1 MQNEDYRVIN
11 DDLTI
16 FEIDVFYVKN
26 VLRFYFLHAEQ
37 LWEECKGLNFNG
49 EIPLIYKLM
58 EPHTSRYVM

>member
-16 FEIDVFYVKN
+16 FETDVFYVKN

-37 LWEECKGLNFNG
+37 LWEECFNLAVMHSARATQNVV
-49 EIPLIYKLM
+49 LI
-58 EPHTSRYVM
+58 

>member
-37 LWEECKGLNFNG
+37 LWRVF
-49 EIPLIYKLM
+49 
-58 EPHTSRYVM
+58 